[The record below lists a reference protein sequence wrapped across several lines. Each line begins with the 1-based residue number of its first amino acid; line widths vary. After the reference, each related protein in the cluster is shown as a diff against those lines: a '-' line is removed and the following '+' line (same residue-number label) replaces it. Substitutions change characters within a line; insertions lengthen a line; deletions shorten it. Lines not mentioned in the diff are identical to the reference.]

1 MPEHTSFFSYLIAKF
16 PALGLNL
23 ANGRTILADGFKGRP
38 LGEHDAEPLVASAFV
53 VVLLLLIAMKVG
65 AAVKNY
71 ERSVIPDD
79 KLTLRTL
86 MEVLIGS
93 FYDMMKDMMGPK
105 RAKLYFPLIGTSAC
119 FIFFSNFMG
128 LVPGLNPPT
137 SSWNVTWGCA
147 IVVFVMFN
155 YYGIKELGVGG
166 TMKHLAGPIWWMWW
180 MIFPLEVF
188 STCLR
193 PFTLSIRLMLNLAVD
208 HLLLTIMIGIF
219 PLFLPIPFMLL
230 GTLIAIVQVL
240 VFCLLS
246 SIYISL
252 ATDHGDH
259 AEAHGHEKKAHANE
273 GHAHA

>member
-1 MPEHTSFFSYLIAKF
+1 MPEHTSFFSYFVAMF
-16 PALGLNL
+16 PALGQNL
-23 ANGRTILADGFKGRP
+23 ANSRTLITDGFKGRQ

-53 VVLLLLIAMKVG
+53 VFLLILIGLRV
-65 AAVKNY
+65 
-71 ERSVIPDD
+71 RSVITKHDVAVIPDA
-79 KLTLRTL
+79 KLTLRTF
-86 MEVLIGS
+86 MEILLGS

-105 RAKLYFPLIGTSAC
+105 RAKQYFPLIATCAC

-128 LVPGLNPPT
+128 LIPGLNPPT
-137 SSWNVTWGCA
+137 STWNITWGCA
-147 IVVFVMFN
+147 AVVFVMFN
-155 YYGIKELGVGG
+155 YYGIKEIGALA
-166 TMKHLAGPIWWMWW
+166 TLKHLAGPVWWMWW

-188 STCLR
+188 STFLR

-230 GTLIAIVQVL
+230 GTLIAVVQVL

-259 AEAHGHEKKAHANE
+259 AEGHAHDKKAHAHGE
-273 GHAHA
+273 HAHA